1 MSSTM
6 MMMMSNVLF
15 VRFAVNSYI
24 TSPRTIHVVFIQF
37 LSTLCFVR
45 ELELEE
51 KKKFSVMRSN
61 FVCISLI
68 EARQR
73 LIDSTL

>member
-1 MSSTM
+1 MCSTM

-51 KKKFSVMRSN
+51 KKKILCHEVKF
-61 FVCISLI
+61 
-68 EARQR
+68 R
-73 LIDSTL
+73 LHFFN